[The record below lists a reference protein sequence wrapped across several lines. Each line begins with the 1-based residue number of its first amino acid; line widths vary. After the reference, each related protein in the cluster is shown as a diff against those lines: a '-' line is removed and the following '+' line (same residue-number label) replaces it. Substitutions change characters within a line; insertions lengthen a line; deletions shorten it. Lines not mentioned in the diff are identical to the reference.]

1 VNGTADGSVVNL
13 RMAVFTAVVLR
24 HIDAQLPRA
33 RRS

>member
-1 VNGTADGSVVNL
+1 VNL